1 MRPLSALALTVALAL
16 PAAGQEAWFPPFDDC
31 EAQAMRV
38 LDEAQQTVDIAQYN
52 IRSERFL
59 GKLLELQQ
67 RGVRVRICVD
77 KKNADKDYN
86 TLDDAME
93 AAGLDLRRVLND
105 RSDFAIMHHK
115 FTVVDGRTVMTG
127 SYNWNETAQEVN
139 EENMLVLRD
148 ASLAAAYTQEF
159 EELRGA
165 PEVRQPGQGANVT
178 VYFSP
183 EDNARQAV
191 LDQIARA
198 QRRIVVCMFTYKD
211 DRIARAMRDAAR
223 RGVDV
228 TLVVEKKQADTTGSD
243 ELVASGGINAKVHV
257 VANVSSPFSAMHEKF
272 AVFDDARVITGAC
285 NWTRTAFD
293 FSNEDLLVI
302 EDPALAARYTAA
314 AGDILAR
321 YVPAAFD
328 PARFGIDRSDVRA
341 HVVVRCGSTQ
351 PGDTV
356 VIVGSDPALGAWD
369 PTRGVALRTNESLFP
384 TWAGRFVLPKGAD
397 VHWKAVV
404 VSQDGTVRWEIG
416 DDRLLQTSPRGAAFA
431 TIVEFR
437 EDSPP
442 PAPAPAPVPNGGGLV
457 GGLPGQ

>member
-1 MRPLSALALTVALAL
+1 MRPLSAFVLLLALAPVALA
-16 PAAGQEAWFPPFDDC
+16 QEAWFPPFDDC
-31 EAQAMRV
+31 EAQAMRI
-38 LDEAQQTVDIAQYN
+38 LDEATQTVDIAQYN

-59 GKLLELQQ
+59 TKLVELQQ

-77 KKNADKDYN
+77 KKNADQPYN
-86 TLDDAME
+86 TLDDAMQ
-93 AAGLDLRRVLND
+93 AAGLDIQRILND
-105 RSDFAIMHHK
+105 RSSFAIMHHK

-148 ASLAAAYTQEF
+148 AALAAAYTQEF

-165 PEVRQPGQGANVT
+165 PEVRQPGHGANVT

-191 LDQIARA
+191 LDQIRLA
-198 QRRIVVCMFTYKD
+198 QRRIVVSMFTYRD

-228 TLVVEKKQADTTGSD
+228 TLIVEKKQADNTNSD
-243 ELVASGGINAKVHV
+243 ETVASGGTNARVHV
-257 VANVSSPFSAMHEKF
+257 VANVSSPYSAMHEKF

-285 NWTRTAFD
+285 NWTSTAFD
-293 FSNEDLLVI
+293 YSNEDLLVI
-302 EDPALAARYTAA
+302 EDAALAARYTAA
-314 AGDILAR
+314 AGDILAK
-321 YVPAAFD
+321 YVPTGFD
-328 PARFGIDRSDVRA
+328 PARFGIDRPDVRA

-356 VIVGSDPALGAWD
+356 VVVGGDPALGAWD
-369 PTRGVALRTNESLFP
+369 PTRGVPLRTNESLFP
-384 TWAGRFVLPKGAD
+384 TWAGRFVLPKGVD
-397 VHWKAVV
+397 VAWKAVV
-404 VSQDGTVRWEIG
+404 LKADGSVRWEIG
-416 DDRLLQTSPRGAAFA
+416 DDRVATTSPHGAAWA
-431 TIVEFR
+431 QVVDFR

-457 GGLPGQ
+457 GGIPGN

>member
-1 MRPLSALALTVALAL
+1 MRPVSVLALALVLAPVALA
-16 PAAGQEAWFPPFDDC
+16 QEAWFPPFDDC
-31 EAQAMRV
+31 EAQAMRI
-38 LDEAQQTVDIAQYN
+38 LDEATQTVDIAQYN

-59 GKLLELQQ
+59 GKLVELQQ

-86 TLDDAME
+86 TLDDAMQ
-93 AAGLDLRRVLND
+93 AAGLDLLRVLND

-148 ASLAAAYTQEF
+148 PALAAAYTREF

-165 PEVRQPGQGANVT
+165 PEVAQVGQGANVT

-191 LDQIARA
+191 LDQINRA

-228 TLVVEKKQADTTGSD
+228 TLIVEKKQADTTSSD
-243 ELVASGGINAKVHV
+243 EIVVSGGVNAKVHV

-272 AVFDDARVITGAC
+272 GVFDDARVITGAC

-302 EDPALAARYTAA
+302 EDAALAARYTAA

-328 PARFGIDRSDVRA
+328 PARFGIDRPDVRA

-356 VIVGSDPALGAWD
+356 VIVGSDPALGSWD
-369 PTRGVALRTNESLFP
+369 PTRGVPLRTNESLFP
-384 TWAGRFVLPKGAD
+384 TWAGRFVLPKGSD
-397 VHWKAVV
+397 VHWKAIVLKA
-404 VSQDGTVRWEIG
+404 DGSVRWEIG
-416 DDRLLQTSPRGAAFA
+416 DDRVLTTSPRGAALA

-437 EDSPP
+437 EDSPVPTPP
-442 PAPAPAPVPNGGGLV
+442 PAPPTGGGLV
-457 GGLPGQ
+457 GGIPGQ

>member
-1 MRPLSALALTVALAL
+1 MRPLPILALTVALAL
-16 PAAGQEAWFPPFDDC
+16 PASAQEAWFPPFDDC

-38 LDEAQQTVDIAQYN
+38 LDEATQTVDIAQYN

-59 GKLLELQQ
+59 TKLVELQQ

-77 KKNADKDYN
+77 KKNAEQPYN
-86 TLDDAME
+86 TLDDALE
-93 AAGLDLRRVLND
+93 AAGLDILRVLND
-105 RSDFAIMHHK
+105 RSSFAIMHHK

-148 ASLAAAYTQEF
+148 PNLAAAYTQEF

-191 LDQIARA
+191 LDEVRRA
-198 QRRIVVCMFTYKD
+198 QRRIVCCMFTYRD

-228 TLVVEKKQADTTGSD
+228 TLIVEKKQADNTNADETVAAVGS
-243 ELVASGGINAKVHV
+243 SAKVHV

-285 NWTRTAFD
+285 NWTSTAFD
-293 FSNEDLLVI
+293 YSNEDLLVI
-302 EDPALAARYTAA
+302 QDPALAARYTAA

-328 PARFGIDRSDVRA
+328 PARFGIDRQDVRS

-356 VIVGSDPALGAWD
+356 VLVGSDPALGAWD
-369 PTRGVALRTNESLFP
+369 PTRGVPLRTNASLFP

-404 VSQDGTVRWEIG
+404 LKADGSVRWEVG
-416 DDRLLQTSPRGAAFA
+416 DDRLVSTSPAGVAWA
-431 TIVEFR
+431 TIVDFR
-437 EDSPP
+437 EDVPVPP
-442 PAPAPAPVPNGGGLV
+442 PAPAPTGGGLV